1 MNGRA
6 VARGWPVIAA
16 ALVLCAG
23 GASADPAATDTL
35 AARRWRTHVNAA
47 AGGYGAAFDSLRF
60 GERETAACLQCHGAG
75 TLLLRDPTT
84 GAVRDYSVS
93 APAWG
98 RSAHRQIACTQCHAD
113 IRAYP
118 HRFEGERPRIGC
130 DADCHA
136 KDERGRAVRHDH
148 AMAEQRASVHRGGLD
163 GTDPRSPSCV
173 GCHGG
178 GDPHRVEPVGKG
190 FSPLAR
196 LDRCAPCHDDA
207 DAMRASDVEPGA
219 VRGYRESFHYAALR
233 HGATKGAVC
242 EDCHD
247 AHEVRAADD
256 STARTAPA
264 RLAATC
270 GQEGCHPGASS
281 AFARSGADHVP
292 QQVAER
298 PVLAAVERSFRAFGF
313 GLLGLL
319 AAGAVMDA
327 QWRLRRRGR
336 SASVDSGLVE
346 RLPVGQRLVH
356 GALMLSFTV
365 LIATGAPIR
374 FADAGWAADWTWLL
388 GGPEALRV
396 LHRAAAVLLLAT
408 ALVHAIAALRAL
420 AAHGFSPA
428 RAWSLWPTKA
438 DVAEAS
444 QTIAHQLGRRADAPR
459 FGRRTWRG
467 KLHYATVAL
476 GVCAMS
482 ASGLALAF
490 PEAIGGVLPPATL
503 GLLRMLHGDEAV
515 VALGITIVW
524 HLYHVHLAPWPH
536 QRFLTWFDGR
546 VTRAYWRA
554 EHPREAAA
562 VEAAGGGGAAVRPG
576 PRP

>member
-1 MNGRA
+1 MTGRTVVRA
-6 VARGWPVIAA
+6 WPVVAA
-16 ALVLCAG
+16 ALVVGAG
-23 GASADPAATDTL
+23 AAVAASTAPDTL
-35 AARRWRTHVNAA
+35 AARRWRMHVNAA
-47 AGGYGAAFDSLRF
+47 PGGYGATVDSLRF
-60 GERETAACLQCHGAG
+60 GDRESAACLQCHGAG
-75 TLLLRDPTT
+75 TLLLRDAAS
-84 GAVRDYSVS
+84 GAVHDYSVS

-98 RSAHRQIACTQCHAD
+98 RSAHRDLACTQCHAD
-113 IRAYP
+113 VRAYP
-118 HRFEGERPRIGC
+118 HRFDGERPRVGC

-148 AMAEQRASVHRGGLD
+148 AMAEQRASVHKGGLD

-190 FSPLAR
+190 LSPLAR

-207 DAMRASDVEPGA
+207 QAMRASHVEPEA

-233 HGATKGAVC
+233 HGATRGAVC

-247 AHEVRAADD
+247 AHEVRAVDD

-264 RLAATC
+264 HLAATC
-270 GQEGCHPGASS
+270 GQEGCHPGATT

-298 PVLAAVERSFRAFGF
+298 PLLAGVERSFRAFGF

-319 AAGAVMDA
+319 AVGAVIDA
-327 QWRLRRRGR
+327 QWRMRRRAR
-336 SASVDSGLVE
+336 PAALDTALVE

-374 FADAGWAADWTWLL
+374 WADAGWAAGWTRLL
-388 GGPEALRV
+388 GGPETLRV
-396 LHRAAAVLLLAT
+396 LHRGAALLLLAT
-408 ALVHAIAALRAL
+408 AVVHVVGALRAL
-420 AAHGFSPA
+420 AAHGFSPS

-438 DVAEAS
+438 DVAEAA
-444 QTIAHQLGRRADAPR
+444 QTLAHQLGRRADAPR

-482 ASGLALAF
+482 ASGVALAF
-490 PEAIGGVLPPATL
+490 PESIGGRLPPAAL
-503 GLLRMLHGDEAV
+503 GLLRLLHGDEAV

-546 VTRAYWRA
+546 VTRSYQRA

-562 VEAAGGGGAAVRPG
+562 AGGAVAVRRGALP
-576 PRP
+576 